1 MGPRGKM
8 VVGALLALGGVWW
21 YVPGGPFNSAL
32 LPFSTLTNMQ
42 SLSIAV
48 QGGLGVAALVIG
60 LFIVWIERDELRIRR
75 EMESRE
81 FGEQVQES
89 VQAVAEQGAST
100 GGDDEDGEHTCSEC
114 GDSFDSERGLSIHKG
129 QKH

>member
-1 MGPRGKM
+1 MGPRSKM
-8 VVGALLALGGVWW
+8 VVGALLAIGGVWW

-32 LPFSTLTNMQ
+32 VPFSTLTNLQ
-42 SLSIAV
+42 GLSIAV
-48 QGGLGVAALVIG
+48 QGGLGIAALVIG

-89 VQAVAEQGAST
+89 VQAVAEQAGGGAED
-100 GGDDEDGEHTCSEC
+100 GGDEFTCDAC
-114 GDSFDSERGLSIHKG
+114 GKSFDSERGLNIHKG